1 MMDGQKHHI
10 QRQHK
15 VELGKLGVKNGKQL
29 KMIGLNYQLHQEK
42 TKTELNF
49 AWYSNKEETSPKVRI
64 SKNLDMSNFVE
75 FTGKQSRAVTNQKT
89 NVEYVSNKVTAT
101 DLKADTTY
109 YYSYQKDGQWTAP
122 EKYTTDN
129 GSKFSFIFVGD
140 PQIGSSNE
148 LKGAATEE
156 FYNAQSAAVA
166 NDAFNW
172 NTTLNQAMEKT
183 GNKASFVL
191 SSGDQIQ
198 STKKKV
204 SE

>member
-1 MMDGQKHHI
+1 M
-10 QRQHK
+10 
-15 VELGKLGVKNGKQL
+15 
-29 KMIGLNYQLHQEK
+29 
-42 TKTELNF
+42 
-49 AWYSNKEETSPKVRI
+49 
-64 SKNLDMSNFVE
+64 
-75 FTGKQSRAVTNQKT
+75 AVSS
-89 NVEYVSNKVTAT
+89 V
-101 DLKADTTY
+101 L
-109 YYSYQKDGQWTAP
+109 
-122 EKYTTDN
+122 
-129 GSKFSFIFVGD
+129 FFVGD

-198 STKKKV
+198 STKKSLRIRQRGEVKSNTV
-204 SE
+204 DI